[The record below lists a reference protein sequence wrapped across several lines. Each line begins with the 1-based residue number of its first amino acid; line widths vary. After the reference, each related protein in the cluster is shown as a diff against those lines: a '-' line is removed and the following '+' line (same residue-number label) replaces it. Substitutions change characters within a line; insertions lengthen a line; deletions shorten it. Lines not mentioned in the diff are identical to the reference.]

1 MSAFTTVNVQWMS
14 QRLCPRLDTRGHP
27 SDILTP
33 VGSYGSQ
40 DVPGK
45 DSQPTCTDIGSS
57 PIIFILL
64 CRTRYSSVS
73 FQVYRLQIVGTQTEC
88 CDGYTMSENGT
99 CIRK

>member
-1 MSAFTTVNVQWMS
+1 MS

-45 DSQPTCTDIGSS
+45 DSQPADIGSS
-57 PIIFILL
+57 PIIFILIL
-64 CRTRYSSVS
+64 LLSRTRYSSVS

-88 CDGYTMSENGT
+88 CDGYTMSESGT